1 MYNHMKTFA
10 FLLILFIVS
19 DVSAQ
24 TINTKLTSAF
34 RHFEQDAQMKSGI
47 ASLYVV
53 DAHSGQVVFHKN
65 ENVGLAPASTQK
77 IITSA
82 AAYELLGASF
92 QYKTE
97 FGYTGRLANGTLD
110 GDIVVKPSGDPTLGS
125 WRWQQTKE
133 EAVLNRIADAITA
146 AGIREFNNISVQ
158 KQNWEGEAIPSGWIW
173 EDIANYYGAGAEAL
187 NWRENQFDLILQ
199 SGIVGDDVR
208 IKGTKPALY
217 DYPIISKAKTAA
229 KGTGDNAYIYFPVGR
244 AQAVVRGTIPAGENN
259 FTISGSMPSGEV
271 QFLHTLY
278 DLLKSRGITMKG
290 SFTNSAMKNITPIH
304 TEVSP
309 PLDSI
314 SYWFLKR
321 SINLYGEALAK
332 TIADQTGKEA
342 TTANGVKIIKDLWKE
357 KTPVDVSA
365 FNMHDGSGLSPL
377 NRVTTKAQVAV
388 LRYAKEQPWFKS
400 YFDGFPEYNNMKM
413 KSGTIN
419 GAKSFCGYHK
429 AANGKEYVF
438 SFIVNNYNGSASSLV
453 QKMYRVLNVLK

>member
-1 MYNHMKTFA
+1 MKTFV
-10 FLLILFIVS
+10 FLLTLFIVS
-19 DVSAQ
+19 EVSAQ
-24 TINTKLTSAF
+24 TVNTKLTQAF

-53 DAHSGQVVFHKN
+53 DARSGQVVFHKN

-82 AAYELLGASF
+82 AAYELLGSSF

-97 FGYTGRLANGTLD
+97 FGYTGKLANGILD

-133 EAVLNRIADAITA
+133 EAVLSRIADAITA
-146 AGIREFNNISVQ
+146 AGIREFNNLAVQ
-158 KQNWEGEAIPSGWIW
+158 KDNWEGETIPSGWIW

-187 NWRENQFDLILQ
+187 NWRENQFDLVLQ
-199 SGIVGDDVR
+199 SGNVGDDVH

-217 DYPIISKAKTAA
+217 DYPIISRAKTAA

-244 AQAVVRGTIPAGENN
+244 SQAVVRGTIPAGGNN

-278 DLLKSRGITMKG
+278 DLLKSRGVSMKG
-290 SFTNSAMKNITPIH
+290 AFTATAKVNITTLH

-342 TTANGVKIIKDLWKE
+342 TTNNGVKIIKDLWKE

-365 FNMHDGSGLSPL
+365 FNMYDGSGLSPL
-377 NRVTTKAQVAV
+377 NRVTTKGQVAV
-388 LRYAKEQPWFKS
+388 LRYAKGQPWFGS
-400 YFDGFPEYNNMKM
+400 YFNGFPEYNNMKM